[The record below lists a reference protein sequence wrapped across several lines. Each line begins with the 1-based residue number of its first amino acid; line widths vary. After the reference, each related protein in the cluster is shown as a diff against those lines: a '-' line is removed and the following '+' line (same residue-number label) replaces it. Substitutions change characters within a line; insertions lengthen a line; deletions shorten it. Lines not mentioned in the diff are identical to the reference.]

1 MKYKYIMFFIW
12 WATTLAACSQN
23 KESKENNE
31 NKAIKTDFIPLNPP
45 SIAKEWKKL
54 GNEALDSDDY
64 NKAIECYQKAIE
76 ADSNYFDA
84 YYNLG
89 LAYSYIHEFDKSIEY
104 YNKAI
109 TKNDTIEDTYFSLGS
124 IYEEKED
131 YDKAIEMYRKGYILN
146 SNLSEA
152 HCRLG
157 FLYAKKSNYIYSKA
171 HIMRAAQLGD
181 TLAREFFDNDSL
193 LWEDPF
199 LRPDYKQIRLNIE
212 NKQSNLYYAKLWDRF
227 QQGDSTMT
235 KEEVHHLYYGYI
247 FDKDYSPAL
256 SVHDPKQMND
266 ILEKENPT
274 KEEWEE
280 LVSSFDESIKAEP
293 FNCMY
298 LYYQSVAYDALN
310 KPDESARNIRKIK
323 CLLHAQAYS
332 GDGLLKETA
341 IHLIVVPAMP
351 HNFDYLF
358 FNDLSLRDLSFE
370 NGCYNVLYLAPNKD
384 GLEEIWIDLKQ
395 PFDFMDNYS
404 SRHHKN

>member
-12 WATTLAACSQN
+12 WAITLAACSQN
-23 KESKENNE
+23 KENKENQP
-31 NKAIKTDFIPLNPP
+31 IKTDFIPLNPP
-45 SIAKEWKKL
+45 SIAEKWKKL
-54 GNEALDSDDY
+54 GNDALDSDDY

-89 LAYSYIHEFDKSIEY
+89 ITYSYMLDFDKSIEY

-109 TKNDTIEDTYFSLGS
+109 TKNDTIEDTYFSLGRV
-124 IYEEKED
+124 YEEKED
-131 YDKAIEMYRKGYILN
+131 YDKAIEMYKKGYKLN

-157 FLYAKKSNYIYSKA
+157 LLYAKNSKYNYSRA
-171 HIMRAAQLGD
+171 HIVRAAQLGD
-181 TLAREFFDNDSL
+181 SLAREFFDNNSL

-235 KEEVHHLYYGYI
+235 KEE
-247 FDKDYSPAL
+247 
-256 SVHDPKQMND
+256 
-266 ILEKENPT
+266 
-274 KEEWEE
+274 WEE
-280 LVSSFDESIKAEP
+280 LVSSFNESIKAEP

-310 KPDESARNIRKIK
+310 KPDESKRNIRKIK

-404 SRHHKN
+404 SRHQKN